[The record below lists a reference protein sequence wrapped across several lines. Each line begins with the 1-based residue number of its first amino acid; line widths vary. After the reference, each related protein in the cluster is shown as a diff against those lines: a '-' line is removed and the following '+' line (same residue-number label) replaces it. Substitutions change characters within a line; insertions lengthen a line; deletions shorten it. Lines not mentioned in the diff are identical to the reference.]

1 MDAFVCVNGQ
11 CTTLF
16 EKIVYEAYVTDE
28 DLNHL
33 IDVLKPMQGGLFAVN
48 SFYGIKSIL
57 EVTHPD
63 MKNSHSVTRLKDYG
77 SHYSDEYKNH
87 LLQAAFLPEFDSY
100 FEKEFPSLSFHRYLD
115 YMVDVYPKGTS
126 KLTGIKV
133 IAEHFDLS
141 LEDVIA
147 FGDGMNDL
155 EMVQGVKMGIAMG
168 NAHPKLKEVAAMI
181 TDSVNENGIYNALI
195 RLGLIKENE

>member
-1 MDAFVCVNGQ
+1 MAH
-11 CTTLF
+11 
-16 EKIVYEAYVTDE
+16 I
-28 DLNHL
+28 
-33 IDVLKPMQGGLFAVN
+33 
-48 SFYGIKSIL
+48 
-57 EVTHPD
+57 
-63 MKNSHSVTRLKDYG
+63 
-77 SHYSDEYKNH
+77 
-87 LLQAAFLPEFDSY
+87 
-100 FEKEFPSLSFHRYLD
+100 
-115 YMVDVYPKGTS
+115 
-126 KLTGIKV
+126 TGIKV